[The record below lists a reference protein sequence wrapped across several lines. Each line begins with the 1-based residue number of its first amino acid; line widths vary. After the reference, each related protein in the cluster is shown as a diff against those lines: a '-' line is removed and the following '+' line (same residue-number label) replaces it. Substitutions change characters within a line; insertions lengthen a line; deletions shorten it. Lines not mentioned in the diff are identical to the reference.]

1 MQLITDLEA
10 MLAAEESVFRSQLL
24 REDIARL
31 RKLQDLAAEC
41 EDVAAFKKA
50 GSRIGW
56 TQRDMMTHLI
66 SDSLGAFLEALYERQ
81 TDADIE
87 SAWRNLCRERNEKL
101 IKCL

>member
-41 EDVAAFKKA
+41 QDVEAFTAA

-56 TQRDMMTHLI
+56 TQRDMMTHLV
-66 SDSLGAFLEALYERQ
+66 SEALAAFLGAVYDKQ
-81 TDADIE
+81 TDAEIE
-87 SAWRNLCRERNEKL
+87 IAWRHLCQERNEKL